1 MFLCASRIIT
11 IQGAN
16 GIRTSGCNSI
26 SLIALFFFQP
36 GRNRSQAETQRRT
49 MQVLTNADEEEEG
62 WEDEATLNERRLLS
76 RYGVWLLVRSVTY
89 SISSVRKLIFTE
101 KVNNYCKMAKF
112 LETRCHFPFTNNFG
126 KLVHGEE
133 RYCKKLRCNKFIF

>member
-1 MFLCASRIIT
+1 
-11 IQGAN
+11 
-16 GIRTSGCNSI
+16 
-26 SLIALFFFQP
+26 
-36 GRNRSQAETQRRT
+36 

-101 KVNNYCKMAKF
+101 KVSNNCKMAKF
-112 LETRCHFPFTNNFG
+112 
-126 KLVHGEE
+126 
-133 RYCKKLRCNKFIF
+133 